1 MRVQTAPGLHAS
13 GLTDCGRLRDVNED
27 RCLVDIERGLLIVVD
42 GVGGQL
48 AGGKAADLG
57 LKAVRERLEA
67 PNVGQRE
74 MQAAIVAANNE
85 IHRLAA
91 TRAEWHGMACVMTAA
106 VVRDGRLIAGHV
118 GDTRLYK
125 VRAGAITKITRDHSP
140 VGELED
146 ARRLTEAQAM
156 QHPQRNE
163 VYRDIGSEPH
173 NGDAGGFADVV
184 EMPFEPDAA
193 LLLCSDG
200 LTDLVPL
207 QAIADT
213 IADGAGDPDLIA
225 RRLIDAANGAGGKDN
240 ITVVYAEG
248 PGFAATRRGA
258 IVPASIADDAGD
270 EVITARLPNAG
281 AARPA
286 EHGGPVWL
294 PIITGILL
302 LTLAAVWVYYD
313 GGTVQAPPPAPA
325 AVASSTGAAI
335 VVRAGESISAALDR
349 AVPGSTVRVEAG
361 EYREQIQLRSHVRL
375 VSDGPRA
382 ATLRLPATASE
393 GDPAVTAN
401 NVVNAE
407 LAGFRIVGDAA
418 TPLGIGVVVTAS
430 SVAIVDVE
438 ITGASR
444 TAIDFDAGASGSLV
458 GSSIHDNP
466 GAGLALRKGATP
478 RVSQNTFAKN
488 GYGERASPFL
498 VAADAAPV
506 IEGNVFVDAPAQ
518 SFATLPAAT
527 RLALARTN
535 WFQPRVRR

>member
-1 MRVQTAPGLHAS
+1 VRVQTAAALQAS

-42 GVGGQL
+42 GLGGQL

-67 PNVGQRE
+67 PHVGPRE

-91 TRAEWHGMACVMTAA
+91 TRTEWHGMACVMTAA
-106 VVRDGRLIAGHV
+106 LVRDGRLIAGHV

-163 VYRDIGSEPH
+163 VYRDVGSEYH
-173 NGDAGGFADVV
+173 DDDAGTFADVV
-184 EMPFEPDAA
+184 EMAFEPDAA

-207 QAIADT
+207 QAIANT
-213 IADGAGDPDLIA
+213 IADGAGHPELVA

-248 PGFAATRRGA
+248 PGFAAARRGA
-258 IVPASIADDAGD
+258 IVPAVSDDGGD
-270 EVITARLPNAG
+270 EVITARLPGAD

-294 PIITGILL
+294 PILTGILL
-302 LTLAAVWVYYD
+302 VTLGAAWVYYD
-313 GGTVQAPPPAPA
+313 GGTATAPTPA
-325 AVASSTGAAI
+325 AAAEASESGAAI
-335 VVRAGESISAALDR
+335 VVRAGESITAALDR
-349 AVPGSTVRVEAG
+349 AAPGSTVRVEAG
-361 EYREQIQLRSHVRL
+361 EYREQVRLRSDIRL

-444 TAIDFDAGASGSLV
+444 TAIDFDVGASGSLV

-466 GAGLALRKGATP
+466 GAGLALRRSARP
-478 RVSQNTFAKN
+478 RISQNTFARN
-488 GYGERASPFL
+488 GYGGRTSPFV

-506 IEGNVFVDAPAQ
+506 IEGNVFVDAAAQ
-518 SFATLPAAT
+518 SFATLPAGT
-527 RLALARTN
+527 RSALARDN